1 MKGRDRHG
9 ENNLSVTAFRDT
21 RAFKIDLGDGREF
34 ALHRTVSGM
43 YRPEFFGLPRGVG
56 LTLHDLREFSAGLA
70 SIVKDLSA
78 SDEFPVPRAGSG
90 DEDHTLDK
98 QGQDH
103 VEGRHDK
110 LSSHAH
116 ILLCKGSRPGMP
128 TSDELAEMY
137 GPPPYYK
144 HRS

>member
-1 MKGRDRHG
+1 M
-9 ENNLSVTAFRDT
+9 TAFRDT

-56 LTLHDLREFSAGLA
+56 LTLADLRDFSAGLA
-70 SIVKDLSA
+70 SIVSDLSA
-78 SDEFPVPRAGSG
+78 SDEFPVPRPGSG

-98 QGQDH
+98 QGQAH
-103 VEGRHDK
+103 VEGH
-110 LSSHAH
+110 HAPPSEPLH

-128 TSDELAEMY
+128 TSNELAEEY
-137 GPPPYYK
+137 GRPPYHKK
-144 HRS
+144 HWR